1 MSFYPTKIKIMK
13 IVVNTSTFKQDGVDT
28 SPNFINNLVTNMNTD
43 SIFYIL
49 YPRKKEK
56 VKSRKMEKNIY
67 LYPYSYL
74 IPRKFCNLS
83 KYGLYPSIQKNKLN
97 ILSIFL
103 MIFFQLISL
112 IKICLQKKP
121 DFIYSHWVFPQA
133 FISALVGKVMGI
145 KVVFT
150 SHGSDVKILKKM
162 GSVGNFIINFTVKNS
177 HRFTSVSK
185 NNLEL
190 LKSSIPKNYI
200 PENKIIPMGVDNI
213 FFQKKL
219 TEKKLSENINILYFG
234 RIVEYKG
241 IDLLI
246 NAVSRIISLEHK
258 KIKLLIIGSGIELNN
273 IKNQSYLLGLNNHI
287 EFIDFV
293 NQNDLIQYID
303 QSDFVVVPSK
313 ITKTE
318 FEAGPLTLIESMARQ
333 KICIVSDSVG
343 FIEYL
348 NEENSL
354 VFRSN
359 DVDHLCEVI
368 LKAIEIPDE
377 DKNNIC
383 LNAKNLSLQFKYSS
397 ISKNTEDFI
406 FN

>member
-162 GSVGNFIINFTVKNS
+162 GSIGNFIINFTVKNS

-185 NNLEL
+185 
-190 LKSSIPKNYI
+190 
-200 PENKIIPMGVDNI
+200 KI
-213 FFQKKL
+213 
-219 TEKKLSENINILYFG
+219 
-234 RIVEYKG
+234 
-241 IDLLI
+241 
-246 NAVSRIISLEHK
+246 
-258 KIKLLIIGSGIELNN
+258 
-273 IKNQSYLLGLNNHI
+273 
-287 EFIDFV
+287 
-293 NQNDLIQYID
+293 
-303 QSDFVVVPSK
+303 
-313 ITKTE
+313 
-318 FEAGPLTLIESMARQ
+318 
-333 KICIVSDSVG
+333 
-343 FIEYL
+343 
-348 NEENSL
+348 
-354 VFRSN
+354 
-359 DVDHLCEVI
+359 
-368 LKAIEIPDE
+368 
-377 DKNNIC
+377 
-383 LNAKNLSLQFKYSS
+383 
-397 ISKNTEDFI
+397 
-406 FN
+406 